1 MKHLI
6 VGLFC
11 AASFGVACLSVGCQA
26 NSDLPSNERANTSGG
41 NGAFGENPVRPGRY
55 ATSDTL
61 NTDAPAATT
70 QPSGNMGQ

>member
-6 VGLFC
+6 ASLFF
-11 AASFGVACLSVGCQA
+11 AAFVGVAGFSVGCQS

-55 ATSDTL
+55 ATSDTP
-61 NTDAPAATT
+61 NTDSPAPAT